1 MNTSALDMHGLAV
14 EDIDGTKVGDVV
26 DFYFD
31 ARTEDPQWLAV
42 EAGTVGHKI
51 VLVPVEDITRTDG
64 GLRTPYQKD
73 MIMDAPHAEGASL
86 NRKMEEARYTA
97 STTCAESYRNG
108 RLREPHSSRTATS
121 QQMLA
126 CEAGK
131 PGRRRREPI
140 RHNKRAD
147 HLVRPLVVI
156 RPHLGC
162 NELLSLRRARRRDF
176 IHVAKAQAAA
186 ALQAREVF
194 FVLVREE
201 VAVAAGTG
209 PENDLGVA

>member
-86 NRKMEEARYTA
+86 NRKMEEALYSFYHLRRELPER
-97 STTCAESYRNG
+97 TTERAAFEQDRSKSADA
-108 RLREPHSSRTATS
+108 RLRSW
-121 QQMLA
+121 
-126 CEAGK
+126 
-131 PGRRRREPI
+131 
-140 RHNKRAD
+140 
-147 HLVRPLVVI
+147 
-156 RPHLGC
+156 
-162 NELLSLRRARRRDF
+162 
-176 IHVAKAQAAA
+176 KAWKAA
-186 ALQAREVF
+186 
-194 FVLVREE
+194 
-201 VAVAAGTG
+201 
-209 PENDLGVA
+209 